1 MALSAASGLRPV
13 SLRFVDRSLE
23 RGFGERYLADNL
35 TYVRAAH
42 VVAAAVWA
50 FFGFFPFLVNAGD
63 ISGREP
69 LGHVAITVGIGMG
82 VTLVSL
88 GLTFAPAYRRRW
100 QAPVVALVVISSVV
114 SVIHRVIAGHPA
126 DWRGVIGLLFVMTF
140 TFALL
145 RLQYRYASVAGVL
158 IIVAYNVTRFSV
170 RRPGDIELLDA
181 DVYLAAFSLVGTAA
195 AFLLERSA
203 RLLFLRERDVDRER
217 ARGDRLLHNILP
229 DAIIT
234 KLKEDPENDAPRI
247 ARRYPDTTVLFA
259 DLVGFT
265 EQASVTEPAELVA
278 VLDDVFRRFDEL
290 ADRFGLEK
298 IKTVGDAYMAAA
310 GVPEPRDDHVKAAS
324 EMALEIRACVER
336 LRWPSGAPIGIRVGI
351 ACGPV
356 VAGVIGRR
364 KFAYDVWGDTV
375 NTASRLEAT
384 APPGNIQISSPV
396 SERLGAGYQLSEPF
410 VAQLRGKGP
419 TIACYLLGRR
429 TSKALGAKATVLD
442 VTRPIPFRD
451 GSMFVRGSGP
461 TPATSVPVLDGQ
473 RQVKEPTEP
482 STTRRSS

>member
-1 MALSAASGLRPV
+1 VAFRAASGPRPV
-13 SLRFVDRSLE
+13 SLRFVDQRLE
-23 RGFGERYLADNL
+23 RGFGDRYLADNL

-50 FFGFFPFLVNAGD
+50 FFGFFPLLVNAGD

-69 LGHVAITVGIGMG
+69 LGHVVITVGIGMG

-88 GLTFAPAYRRRW
+88 GLTFAPAYRRWW
-100 QAPVVALVVISSVV
+100 QTSVVGLVVISSVV
-114 SVIHRVIAGHPA
+114 SVLHRVIGGHPA
-126 DWRGVIGLLFVMTF
+126 DWRGVIGLLFVMAF
-140 TFALL
+140 AYALL
-145 RLQYRYASVAGVL
+145 RLQYRYAAVGGAL
-158 IIVAYNVTRFSV
+158 IIVAYNVIRLAV
-170 RRPGDIELLDA
+170 QRPGDIELLDA
-181 DVYLAAFSLVGTAA
+181 DVYLVAFAVVGTAA

-217 ARGDRLLHNILP
+217 ARGDRLLSNILP
-229 DAIIT
+229 EAIIT
-234 KLKEDPENDAPRI
+234 ELKDDDRHIDPPRI
-247 ARRYPDTTVLFA
+247 ARRYPEATVLFA

-265 EQASVTEPAELVA
+265 EQASSTEPAELVA

-310 GVPEPRDDHVKAAS
+310 GVPEPRDDHVEAAS
-324 EMALEIRACVER
+324 EMALEIRARIER
-336 LRWPSGAPIGIRVGI
+336 LRWPSGDPMSVRIGI

-384 APPGNIQISSPV
+384 ARPGGIHV
-396 SERLGAGYQLSEPF
+396 SGPAAERLGAGYRLSEPYL
-410 VAQLRGKGP
+410 AELRGKGP

-429 TSKALGAKATVLD
+429 TSKPLRPVVTVP
-442 VTRPIPFRD
+442 TRP
-451 GSMFVRGSGP
+451 
-461 TPATSVPVLDGQ
+461 
-473 RQVKEPTEP
+473 
-482 STTRRSS
+482 RSI